1 MGIFGFRKTRFY
13 AIDFPNQKGAP
24 HGEAAAAE
32 ASPPGR
38 VSAIQPDT
46 RAETRRNFFIWI
58 PRNSLKSPESAK
70 EIQGNPS
77 LGGGGQG
84 AAHHSE
90 YGWIVANDARRAP
103 RAILGGIGV
112 SLFIPL

>member
-77 LGGGGQG
+77 LFVWN
-84 AAHHSE
+84 HL
-90 YGWIVANDARRAP
+90 VL
-103 RAILGGIGV
+103 LG
-112 SLFIPL
+112 FICTELALRLC